1 MIGKLD
7 CLAHEGRFSGVVR
20 LDQHGDTV
28 FERAYG
34 LAHRAHGVPNT
45 VQTRFGL
52 ASGTKVFTALTVLS
66 LAEEGTLRLDSA
78 ARELLGDDLP
88 LIDGRVTIEHLLA
101 HRSGIGD
108 YLDEDEHHGPNDELM
123 SLPVQRLTTTQQYLP
138 MLDGKPMKFAPGTD
152 FSYCNSGYVVLA
164 LLAERCSGLPFGQ
177 LVQERVCVPGGLTRT
192 AFLRSDQLP
201 GDAATGYLSPPL
213 EDRSN
218 VFHLPVCGSGDGG
231 LYSTVQDVHTLWNAL
246 SSGSLLPERWV
257 AQMWRPRS
265 SLPSGT
271 GYGLGLWLL
280 PDQNSVSTRRDA
292 RLQGLDAGSSF
303 DSVHLLRRAITF
315 SVISNTADGV
325 WPLARLLRGQL

>member
-280 PDQNSVSTRRDA
+280 PDQNSVSARRDA